1 MLMLKRYIE
10 LCDNDIRYSIV
21 GLFCGCFGS
30 YYNVIANEQMSRMM
44 LGDFTNER
52 LYLLFTT
59 NFISMIAIA
68 LRGGLF
74 VYSQKSMNHKLRCI
88 IYRKLLHQPLKFYET
103 EPVNSLLE
111 RVNNDARIVSDI
123 ISLNINVFSRSL
135 VEVIITFWLL
145 TNISWKL
152 TVVAIVLIPF
162 HYFISEGYERI
173 QKKIMANYEER
184 NKELNTYTHE
194 TISHISVM
202 KTYANER
209 RSEAKYNSLSN
220 AVADYNYKECLL
232 YGSNLLV
239 VCNIPTITTI
249 IIILFANY
257 LQTVEGL
264 TIFILHNQGLYSI
277 IKTLFDMKNEF
288 IKCKEPYSR
297 ITKILDTPE
306 YTTGYYIP
314 ADNRLNGDIGF
325 HSLSFKYEKADEAI
339 LSDFNFTIHRG
350 DKIAIIGASG
360 CGKSTL
366 SKLLM
371 NILTP
376 TGSGSGSGSGFITI
390 DGVNVCDYDSEWLK
404 KRIGYVAQDSVLFTD
419 TIANNISY
427 GLDVSECSE
436 VSEVSEADIIEAAKN
451 ANAHEFISKLPNKY
465 QTILEGTE
473 LSSLSG
479 GQKQRISIAR
489 ALIRKP
495 QILIFDEATS
505 ALDPYCEELVQQ
517 TIRECYAK
525 QNSTMIIIAHRRSA
539 LEIADKI
546 YELKDS
552 RLVLVS

>member
-1 MLMLKRYIE
+1 MLKRYIE
-10 LCDNDIRYSIV
+10 LCGDDIRYSII
-21 GLFCGCFGS
+21 GLVCGCVGS

-44 LGDFTNER
+44 LGDFTNAR
-52 LYLLFTT
+52 LYLLFIT
-59 NFISMIAIA
+59 NLISMIAIA

-74 VYSQKSMNHKLRCI
+74 VYSQKSMNHTLRCI

-103 EPVNSLLE
+103 EPVQSLLE
-111 RVNNDARIVSDI
+111 RVNNDARVVSDI
-123 ISLNINVFSRSL
+123 ISLNVNVFSRSL
-135 VEVIITFWLL
+135 IEVIITFWLL

-152 TVVAIVLIPF
+152 TVTAIVLLPV

-173 QKKIMANYEER
+173 QKKIMTNYEER
-184 NKELNTYTHE
+184 VKELNTYTHE

-209 RSEAKYNSLSN
+209 RSEAKFNSLSN
-220 AVADYNYKECLL
+220 AVADYNYTESIL

-257 LQTVEGL
+257 LHTVEGL
-264 TIFILHNQGLYSI
+264 TIFILHNQGLYST

-314 ADNRLNGDIGF
+314 ADNRLNGDIEF
-325 HSLSFKYEKADEAI
+325 HSLSFQYEKADEAI
-339 LSDFNFTIHRG
+339 LSDFSFTIHRG

-376 TGSGSGSGSGFITI
+376 TGDGGKASITI
-390 DGVNVCDYDSEWLK
+390 DGVNLCDYDSEWLK

-436 VSEVSEADIIEAAKN
+436 ADIIEAAKN
-451 ANAHEFISKLPNKY
+451 ANAHEFISKLPKQY

-479 GQKQRISIAR
+479 GQRQRISIAR

-517 TIRECYAK
+517 TIKECYAK
-525 QNSTMIIIAHRRSA
+525 QNITMIIIAHRRSA

>member
-1 MLMLKRYIE
+1 MLKRYIE
-10 LCDNDIRYSIV
+10 LCGDGILYKIV
-21 GLFCGCFGS
+21 GLVCGCVGS

-52 LYLLFTT
+52 LYLLFIT
-59 NFISMIAIA
+59 NLISMIAIA

-74 VYSQKSMNHKLRCI
+74 VYSQKSMNHTLRCI

-103 EPVNSLLE
+103 EPVQSLLE

-123 ISLNINVFSRSL
+123 ISLKVNVLSRSL

-152 TVVAIVLIPF
+152 TVAAIVLLPV

-184 NKELNTYTHE
+184 VKELNTYTHE

-209 RSEAKYNSLSN
+209 RSEAKFNSLSN
-220 AVADYNYKECLL
+220 AVADYNYTESLL

-257 LQTVEGL
+257 LHTVEGL
-264 TIFILHNQGLYSI
+264 TIFILHNQGLYST

-314 ADNRLNGDIGF
+314 ADNRLNGDIEF
-325 HSLSFKYEKADEAI
+325 HSLSFQYEKADEAI
-339 LSDFNFTIHRG
+339 LRDFSFTIHRG

-376 TGSGSGSGSGFITI
+376 TGDSGGGKASITI
-390 DGVNVCDYDSEWLK
+390 DGVNLCDYDSEWLK

-427 GLDVSECSE
+427 GLDVTEC
-436 VSEVSEADIIEAAKN
+436 SEVSEADIIEAAKN
-451 ANAHEFISKLPNKY
+451 ANAHEFISKLPKQY

-479 GQKQRISIAR
+479 GQRQRISIAR

-517 TIRECYAK
+517 TIKECYAK
-525 QNSTMIIIAHRRSA
+525 QNITMIIIAHRRSA

>member
-1 MLMLKRYIE
+1 MLKRYIE
-10 LCDNDIRYSIV
+10 LCGDGILYKIV
-21 GLFCGCFGS
+21 GLVCGCVGS

-52 LYLLFTT
+52 LYLLFIT
-59 NFISMIAIA
+59 NLISMIAIA

-74 VYSQKSMNHKLRCI
+74 VYSQKSMNHTLRCI

-103 EPVNSLLE
+103 EPVQSLLE

-123 ISLNINVFSRSL
+123 ISLKVNVLSRSL

-152 TVVAIVLIPF
+152 TVAAIVLLPA

-184 NKELNTYTHE
+184 VKELNTYTHE

-209 RSEAKYNSLSN
+209 RSEAKFNSLSN
-220 AVADYNYKECLL
+220 AVADYNYTESLL

-249 IIILFANY
+249 LIILFANY
-257 LQTVEGL
+257 LHTVEGL
-264 TIFILHNQGLYSI
+264 TIFILHNQGLYST

-314 ADNRLNGDIGF
+314 ADNRLNGDIEF

-339 LSDFNFTIHRG
+339 LSNFSFTIHRG

-376 TGSGSGSGSGFITI
+376 TGGGGSDSGCTKASITI
-390 DGVNVCDYDSEWLK
+390 DGVNLCDYDSEWLK

-427 GLDVSECSE
+427 GLEVSECG
-436 VSEVSEADIIEAAKN
+436 EVSEADIIEAAKN
-451 ANAHEFISKLPNKY
+451 ANAHEFISKLPKQY

-517 TIRECYAK
+517 TIKECYTK
-525 QNSTMIIIAHRRSA
+525 QNITMIIIAHRRSA

>member
-1 MLMLKRYIE
+1 MIMIIRRYIK
-10 LCDNDIRYSIV
+10 LCDLCDRDVKYIIL
-21 GLFCGCFGS
+21 GLVCGCFGS
-30 YYNVIANEQMSRMM
+30 YYNVIANEHMSRMM
-44 LGDFTNER
+44 IGDFTNER
-52 LYLLFTT
+52 LYLLFYT
-59 NFISMIAIA
+59 NLISMIAIS

-88 IYRKLLHQPLKFYET
+88 VYKKILNQPLKFYET
-103 EPVNSLLE
+103 EPVNLLLE
-111 RVNNDARIVSDI
+111 RVNNDARVVSDI
-123 ISLNINVFSRSL
+123 ISLNINVFTRSL

-145 TNISWKL
+145 SNISWKL
-152 TVVAIVLIPF
+152 TAIAIILIPVN
-162 HYFISEGYERI
+162 YLISKCYEHIRN
-173 QKKIMANYEER
+173 KIMANYEEL
-184 NKELNTYTHE
+184 NKVLNTYTHE
-194 TISHISVM
+194 TISHISVI
-202 KTYANER
+202 KTYANEKH
-209 RSEAKYNSLSN
+209 SENKYNLLSNTIAKYN
-220 AVADYNYKECLL
+220 YNECLL

-249 IIILFANY
+249 IIILSANY

-288 IKCKEPYSR
+288 IKCKEPYLR
-297 ITKILDTPE
+297 ITNILDNPE
-306 YTTGYYIP
+306 YIRGYYIP
-314 ADNRLNGDIGF
+314 PDNRIDGDIAF
-325 HSLSFKYEKADEAI
+325 NSLSFKYEKADVAV
-339 LSDFNFTIHRG
+339 LTDFSFQINRG

-366 SKLLM
+366 SKLLV
-371 NILTP
+371 NILAP
-376 TGSGSGSGSGFITI
+376 MSGSITI
-390 DGVNVCDYDSEWLK
+390 DGININDYDSEWLK
-404 KRIGYVAQDSVLFTD
+404 KHIGYVAQDSVLFTD

-427 GLDVSECSE
+427 GLVGVSEE
-436 VSEVSEADIIEAAKN
+436 DIEEAAKN

-465 QTILEGTE
+465 QTKLEGTE

-495 QILIFDEATS
+495 QIMIFDEATS

-517 TIRECYAK
+517 TIKECYK
-525 QNSTMIIIAHRRSA
+525 NQNITMIIIAHRRSA

-552 RLVLVS
+552 QLILTSI

>member
-1 MLMLKRYIE
+1 MLKRYIE
-10 LCDNDIRYSIV
+10 LCGDDIRYSII
-21 GLFCGCFGS
+21 GLVCGCVGS

-44 LGDFTNER
+44 LGDFTNAR
-52 LYLLFTT
+52 LYLLFIT
-59 NFISMIAIA
+59 NLISMIAIA

-74 VYSQKSMNHKLRCI
+74 VYSQKSMNHTLRCI

-103 EPVNSLLE
+103 EPVQSLLE

-123 ISLNINVFSRSL
+123 ISLNVNVFSRSL
-135 VEVIITFWLL
+135 IEVIITFWLL

-152 TVVAIVLIPF
+152 TVTAIVLLPV

-173 QKKIMANYEER
+173 QKKIMTNYEER
-184 NKELNTYTHE
+184 VKELNTYTHE

-209 RSEAKYNSLSN
+209 RSEAKFNSLSN
-220 AVADYNYKECLL
+220 AVADYNYTESIL

-257 LQTVEGL
+257 LHTVEGL
-264 TIFILHNQGLYSI
+264 TIFILHNQGLYST

-314 ADNRLNGDIGF
+314 ADNRLNGDIEF
-325 HSLSFKYEKADEAI
+325 HSLSFQYEKADEAI
-339 LSDFNFTIHRG
+339 LSDFSFTIHRG

-376 TGSGSGSGSGFITI
+376 TGDGGKASITI
-390 DGVNVCDYDSEWLK
+390 DGVNLCDYDSEWLK

-436 VSEVSEADIIEAAKN
+436 SDIIEAAKN
-451 ANAHEFISKLPNKY
+451 ANAHEFISKLPKQY

-479 GQKQRISIAR
+479 GQRQRISIAR

-517 TIRECYAK
+517 TIKECYAK
-525 QNSTMIIIAHRRSA
+525 QNITMIIIAHRRSA

>member
-1 MLMLKRYIE
+1 MQIIRRYIE
-10 LCDNDIRYSIV
+10 LCDNDIKYSII
-21 GLFCGCFGS
+21 GLVCGCIGS
-30 YYNVIANEQMSRMM
+30 YYNVIANEHMSRMM
-44 LGDFTNER
+44 IGDFSNKR
-52 LYLLFTT
+52 LYLLFST
-59 NFISMIAIA
+59 NFISMIAIS

-74 VYSQKSMNHKLRCI
+74 VYSQKCMNHKLRCV
-88 IYRKLLHQPLKFYET
+88 IYHKILNQPLKFYET

-123 ISLNINVFSRSL
+123 ISLNINVFSRSFI
-135 VEVIITFWLL
+135 EAVITLWLL

-152 TVVAIVLIPF
+152 TAIAIILIPIN
-162 HYFISEGYERI
+162 YLISECYEKI
-173 QKKIMANYEER
+173 QKKIMANYEEL

-202 KTYANER
+202 KTYANEK
-209 RSEAKYNSLSN
+209 RSECKYNMLSN
-220 AVADYNYKECLL
+220 VIATYNYKECLL

-249 IIILFANY
+249 IIILSANY
-257 LQTVEGL
+257 LQTIEGL
-264 TIFILHNQGLYSI
+264 TIFILHNQGLYST

-297 ITKILDTPE
+297 ITNMLDAQE
-306 YTTGYYIP
+306 YTKGYYIP
-314 ADNRLNGDIGF
+314 LNNKIDGHIAF
-325 HSLSFKYEKADEAI
+325 NSLSFKYEKSEEHVLTD
-339 LSDFNFTIHRG
+339 LSFKINRG
-350 DKIAIIGASG
+350 EKIAIIGASG

-366 SKLLM
+366 SKVLV

-376 TGSGSGSGSGFITI
+376 TGGSITI
-390 DGVNVCDYDSEWLK
+390 DGVNICDYDSEWLK
-404 KRIGYVAQDSVLFTD
+404 KHIGYVAQDSVLFTD

-427 GLDVSECSE
+427 GLEE
-436 VSEVSEADIIEAAKN
+436 VSEDDIIEAAKN

-465 QTILEGTE
+465 QTKLEGTE

-495 QILIFDEATS
+495 QIIIFDEATS

-517 TIRECYAK
+517 TIKECYK
-525 QNSTMIIIAHRRSA
+525 NQNCTMIIIAHRRSA
-539 LEIADKI
+539 LEIADKV
-546 YELKDS
+546 YELKGSQLILTNIDS
-552 RLVLVS
+552 R

>member
-1 MLMLKRYIE
+1 MLKRYIE
-10 LCDNDIRYSIV
+10 LCGDGILYKIV
-21 GLFCGCFGS
+21 GLVCGCVGS

-52 LYLLFTT
+52 LYLLFIT
-59 NFISMIAIA
+59 NLISMIAIA

-74 VYSQKSMNHKLRCI
+74 VYSQKSMNHTLRCI

-103 EPVNSLLE
+103 EPVQSLLE

-123 ISLNINVFSRSL
+123 ISLNVNVFSRSL
-135 VEVIITFWLL
+135 IEVIITFWLL

-152 TVVAIVLIPF
+152 TVTAIVLLPV

-173 QKKIMANYEER
+173 QKKIMTNYEER
-184 NKELNTYTHE
+184 VKELNTYTHE

-209 RSEAKYNSLSN
+209 RSEAKFNSLSN
-220 AVADYNYKECLL
+220 AVADYNYTESLL

-257 LQTVEGL
+257 LHTVEGL
-264 TIFILHNQGLYSI
+264 TIFILHNQGLYST

-314 ADNRLNGDIGF
+314 ADNRLNGDIEF
-325 HSLSFKYEKADEAI
+325 HSLSFQYEKADEAI
-339 LSDFNFTIHRG
+339 LSDFSFTIHRG

-376 TGSGSGSGSGFITI
+376 TGDGGKASITI
-390 DGVNVCDYDSEWLK
+390 DGVNLCDYDSEWLK

-436 VSEVSEADIIEAAKN
+436 SDIIEAAKN
-451 ANAHEFISKLPNKY
+451 ANAHEFISKLPKQY

-479 GQKQRISIAR
+479 GQRQRISIAR

-517 TIRECYAK
+517 TIKECYAK
-525 QNSTMIIIAHRRSA
+525 QNITMIIIAHRRSA

>member
-1 MLMLKRYIE
+1 
-10 LCDNDIRYSIV
+10 
-21 GLFCGCFGS
+21 
-30 YYNVIANEQMSRMM
+30 
-44 LGDFTNER
+44 
-52 LYLLFTT
+52 
-59 NFISMIAIA
+59 
-68 LRGGLF
+68 
-74 VYSQKSMNHKLRCI
+74 
-88 IYRKLLHQPLKFYET
+88 
-103 EPVNSLLE
+103 
-111 RVNNDARIVSDI
+111 
-123 ISLNINVFSRSL
+123 
-135 VEVIITFWLL
+135 
-145 TNISWKL
+145 
-152 TVVAIVLIPF
+152 
-162 HYFISEGYERI
+162 
-173 QKKIMANYEER
+173 MANYEER

-209 RSEAKYNSLSN
+209 RSEEAYNSLAN
-220 AVADYNYKECLL
+220 KVADYNHKECLL

-264 TIFILHNQGLYSI
+264 AIFILHNQGLYST

-297 ITKILDTPE
+297 ITTLLDNPE
-306 YTTGYYIP
+306 YTKGYYVP
-314 ADNRLNGDIGF
+314 RDNTLIGDIAF
-325 HSLSFKYEKADEAI
+325 HSLSFKYEKADAPI
-339 LSDFNFTIHRG
+339 MTDFNFNINRG

-371 NILTP
+371 NILAP
-376 TGSGSGSGSGFITI
+376 TGGSITI
-390 DGVNVCDYDSEWLK
+390 DNVKLCDYDSEWLK
-404 KRIGYVAQDSVLFTD
+404 KHIGYVAQDSVLFTD

-427 GLDVSECSE
+427 GLCDCSE
-436 VSEVSEADIIEAAKN
+436 EDIIEAAKN
-451 ANAHEFISKLPNKY
+451 ANAHEFISKLPKTY
-465 QTILEGTE
+465 QTMLEGTE

-479 GQKQRISIAR
+479 GQRQRISIAR
-489 ALIRKP
+489 ALLRKP

-517 TIRECYAK
+517 TIRECFAN

-552 RLVLVS
+552 RLILVDR

>member
-1 MLMLKRYIE
+1 MFTRYIE
-10 LCDNDIRYSIV
+10 LCGNDIRYSIV
-21 GLFCGCFGS
+21 GLVCGCVGS

-59 NFISMIAIA
+59 NLISMIAIA

-74 VYSQKSMNHKLRCI
+74 VYSQKSMNHTLRCI

-111 RVNNDARIVSDI
+111 RVNNDARVVSDI
-123 ISLNINVFSRSL
+123 ISLNVNVFSRSL

-152 TVVAIVLIPF
+152 TAVAIFLVPV
-162 HYFISEGYERI
+162 HYLISEGYEMI
-173 QKKIMANYEER
+173 QKRIMADYEER

-209 RSEAKYNSLSN
+209 RSEDKFNSLSN
-220 AVADYNYKECLL
+220 KVADYNHKECLL

-264 TIFILHNQGLYSI
+264 TIFILHNQGLYST
-277 IKTLFDMKNEF
+277 IKSLFDMKNEF
-288 IKCKEPYSR
+288 LKCKEPYAR
-297 ITKILDTPE
+297 ISKLLDTPE
-306 YTTGYYIP
+306 YAKGYYIP
-314 ADNRLNGDIGF
+314 ADNRLIGDIGF

-339 LSDFNFTIHRG
+339 LTDFNFQVQRG
-350 DKIAIIGASG
+350 EKIAIIGASG

-371 NILTP
+371 NILAP
-376 TGSGSGSGSGFITI
+376 TGGFITI
-390 DGVNVCDYDSEWLK
+390 DGVNLCDYDSEWLK
-404 KRIGYVAQDSVLFTD
+404 KHIGYVAQDSVLFTD

-427 GLDVSECSE
+427 GLDVSDG
-436 VSEVSEADIIEAAKN
+436 SEVSEADVIEAAKN

-465 QTILEGTE
+465 QTMLEGTE

-479 GQKQRISIAR
+479 GQRQRISIAR

-495 QILIFDEATS
+495 QIIIFDEATS

-517 TIRECYAK
+517 TIKECYAN

-546 YELKDS
+546 YELKGS
-552 RLVLVS
+552 HLVLVS

>member
-1 MLMLKRYIE
+1 MIKRYIE
-10 LCDNDIRYSIV
+10 LCGDDVNYSIA
-21 GLFCGCFGS
+21 GLICGCVGS
-30 YYNVIANEQMSRMM
+30 YYNVIANEHMSRMM
-44 LGDFTNER
+44 LGDFANHR

-59 NFISMIAIA
+59 NCIAMIAIS

-74 VYSQKSMNHKLRCI
+74 VYSQKTMNHKLRCI
-88 IYRKLLHQPLKFYET
+88 IYRKLLHQPLKYYET
-103 EPVNSLLE
+103 ESVQSLLE

-135 VEVIITFWLL
+135 IEVIITFWLL

-152 TVVAIVLIPF
+152 TVIAIILIPI
-162 HYFISEGYERI
+162 HYFISECYEKI
-173 QKKIMANYEER
+173 QKRIMADYEER

-209 RSEAKYNSLSN
+209 RAEETYNSL
-220 AVADYNYKECLL
+220 AKKVADYNHKECFL

-264 TIFILHNQGLYSI
+264 TIFILHNQGLYST

-297 ITKILDTPE
+297 ITTLLDNPE
-306 YTTGYYIP
+306 YVSGYYVPGNNMLI
-314 ADNRLNGDIGF
+314 GDIAF
-325 HSLSFKYEKADEAI
+325 HSLSFKYEKSDDAI
-339 LSDFNFTIHRG
+339 ITDFNFQINRG

-371 NILTP
+371 NILEP
-376 TGSGSGSGSGFITI
+376 TKGSITI
-390 DGVNVCDYDSEWLK
+390 DNVNLRDYDSEWLK
-404 KRIGYVAQDSVLFTD
+404 KHIGYVAQDSVLFTD

-427 GLDVSECSE
+427 GFGSDCCEE
-436 VSEVSEADIIEAAKN
+436 DIIEAAKN
-451 ANAHEFISKLPNKY
+451 ANAHEFISKLPNNY
-465 QTILEGTE
+465 QTMLEGTE

-479 GQKQRISIAR
+479 GQRQRISIAR
-489 ALIRKP
+489 ALLRKP

-517 TIRECYAK
+517 TIRECFAN

-552 RLVLVS
+552 RLLLVER

>member
-1 MLMLKRYIE
+1 MLKRYIE
-10 LCDNDIRYSIV
+10 LCGDGILYKIV
-21 GLFCGCFGS
+21 GLVCGCVGS

-52 LYLLFTT
+52 LYLLFIT
-59 NFISMIAIA
+59 NLISMIAIA

-74 VYSQKSMNHKLRCI
+74 VYSQKSMNHTLRCI

-103 EPVNSLLE
+103 EPVQSLLE
-111 RVNNDARIVSDI
+111 RVNNDARVVSDI
-123 ISLNINVFSRSL
+123 ISLNVNVFSRSL
-135 VEVIITFWLL
+135 IEVIITFWLL

-152 TVVAIVLIPF
+152 TVAAIVLLPV

-173 QKKIMANYEER
+173 QKKIMTNYEER
-184 NKELNTYTHE
+184 VKELNTYTHE

-209 RSEAKYNSLSN
+209 RSEAKFNSLSN
-220 AVADYNYKECLL
+220 AVADYNYTESIL

-257 LQTVEGL
+257 LHTVEGL
-264 TIFILHNQGLYSI
+264 TIFILHNQGLYST

-314 ADNRLNGDIGF
+314 ADNRLNGDIEF
-325 HSLSFKYEKADEAI
+325 HSLSFQYEKADEAI
-339 LSDFNFTIHRG
+339 LSDFSFTIHRG

-376 TGSGSGSGSGFITI
+376 TGDSGGGKASITI
-390 DGVNVCDYDSEWLK
+390 DGVNLCDYDSEWLK

-427 GLDVSECSE
+427 GLDVTECSE
-436 VSEVSEADIIEAAKN
+436 VSESDIIEAAKN
-451 ANAHEFISKLPNKY
+451 ANAHEFISKLPKQY

-479 GQKQRISIAR
+479 GQRQRISIAR

-517 TIRECYAK
+517 TIKECYAK
-525 QNSTMIIIAHRRSA
+525 QNITMIIIAHRRSA

-552 RLVLVS
+552 RLVLVKLDDS

>member
-1 MLMLKRYIE
+1 MFKRYIE
-10 LCDNDIRYSIV
+10 LCGDDIRYSII
-21 GLFCGCFGS
+21 GLVCGCVGS

-44 LGDFTNER
+44 LGDFTNAR
-52 LYLLFTT
+52 LYLLFIT
-59 NFISMIAIA
+59 NLISMIAIA

-74 VYSQKSMNHKLRCI
+74 VYSQKSMNHTLRCI

-103 EPVNSLLE
+103 EPVQSLLE

-123 ISLNINVFSRSL
+123 ISLNVNVFSRSL
-135 VEVIITFWLL
+135 IEVIITFWLL

-152 TVVAIVLIPF
+152 TVAAIVLLPV

-173 QKKIMANYEER
+173 QKKIMTNYEER
-184 NKELNTYTHE
+184 VKELNTYTHE

-209 RSEAKYNSLSN
+209 RSEAKFNSLSN
-220 AVADYNYKECLL
+220 AVADYNYAESLL

-257 LQTVEGL
+257 LHTVEGL
-264 TIFILHNQGLYSI
+264 TIFILHNQGLYST

-314 ADNRLNGDIGF
+314 ADNRLNGDIEF

-339 LSDFNFTIHRG
+339 LSNFSFTIHRG

-376 TGSGSGSGSGFITI
+376 TGDSGDSNDTKASITI
-390 DGVNVCDYDSEWLK
+390 DGVNLCDYDSEWLK

-427 GLDVSECSE
+427 GLDVTEC
-436 VSEVSEADIIEAAKN
+436 SEADIIEAAKN
-451 ANAHEFISKLPNKY
+451 ANAHEFISKLPKQY

-517 TIRECYAK
+517 TIKECYTK
-525 QNSTMIIIAHRRSA
+525 QNITMIIIAHRRSA

>member
-1 MLMLKRYIE
+1 MIIIIRRYLD
-10 LCDNDIRYSIV
+10 LCGNDIKYSIL
-21 GLFCGCFGS
+21 GLICGCFGS
-30 YYNVIANEQMSRMM
+30 YYNVNANEHMSRMM
-44 LGDFTNER
+44 TGDFTNER
-52 LYLLFTT
+52 LYSLFYT
-59 NFISMIAIA
+59 NFISMIAIS

-88 IYRKLLHQPLKFYET
+88 IYQKILNQPLKFYET

-135 VEVIITFWLL
+135 IEVIITFWLL

-152 TVVAIVLIPF
+152 TTIAIILIPVN
-162 HYFISEGYERI
+162 YLISECYEKI
-173 QKKIMANYEER
+173 QKKIMINYEEL

-202 KTYANER
+202 KTYANEK
-209 RSEAKYNSLSN
+209 RSENKYNLL
-220 AVADYNYKECLL
+220 AKEVANYNYKECLL

-249 IIILFANY
+249 IIILSANY

-277 IKTLFDMKNEF
+277 IKTLFDIKNEF
-288 IKCKEPYSR
+288 IKCKEPYLR
-297 ITKILDTPE
+297 ITKLLDNPE
-306 YTTGYYIP
+306 YNKGYYIP
-314 ADNRLNGDIGF
+314 IDNRLNGNIAF
-325 HSLSFKYEKADEAI
+325 NSLSFKYEKADIAV
-339 LSDFNFTIHRG
+339 LTDFSFQINRG

-366 SKLLM
+366 SKLLV
-371 NILTP
+371 NILAP
-376 TGSGSGSGSGFITI
+376 TNGYITI
-390 DGVNVCDYDSEWLK
+390 DGVNICDYDSEWLK
-404 KRIGYVAQDSVLFTD
+404 KHIGYVAQDSILFTD

-427 GLDVSECSE
+427 GLYNVSEN
-436 VSEVSEADIIEAAKN
+436 DIIEAAKN

-465 QTILEGTE
+465 QTKLEGTE

-495 QILIFDEATS
+495 QIIIFDEATS

-517 TIRECYAK
+517 TIKECYK
-525 QNSTMIIIAHRRSA
+525 SQNITMIIIAHRRSA
-539 LEIADKI
+539 LEIADRI

-552 RLVLVS
+552 QLILTSI

>member
-1 MLMLKRYIE
+1 MFKRYIE
-10 LCDNDIRYSIV
+10 LCGNDVKYSIA
-21 GLFCGCFGS
+21 GLVCGCFGS
-30 YYNVIANEQMSRMM
+30 YYNVIANEQMTRMM
-44 LGDFTNER
+44 LGDFANDR
-52 LYLLFTT
+52 LYLLFST
-59 NFISMIAIA
+59 NFISMIAIS

-103 EPVNSLLE
+103 EPVQSLLE

-135 VEVIITFWLL
+135 IEVIITFWLL

-152 TVVAIVLIPF
+152 TVVAIFLIPV
-162 HYFISEGYERI
+162 HYFISECYEKI
-173 QKKIMANYEER
+173 QKRIMANFEER

-209 RSEAKYNSLSN
+209 RSEDKYNMLSN
-220 AVADYNYKECLL
+220 RVAEYNYKECLL

-264 TIFILHNQGLYSI
+264 TIFILHNQGLYST
-277 IKTLFDMKNEF
+277 IKSLFDMKNEF
-288 IKCKEPYSR
+288 IKCKEPYAR
-297 ITKILDTPE
+297 ISKLLDSPE
-306 YTTGYYIP
+306 YTRGYYIP
-314 ADNRLNGDIGF
+314 ADNRLGGDIAF

-339 LSDFNFTIHRG
+339 LTDFNFQIRRG
-350 DKIAIIGASG
+350 EKIAIIGASG

-371 NILTP
+371 NILAP
-376 TGSGSGSGSGFITI
+376 TSGTITI
-390 DGVNVCDYDSEWLK
+390 DGVNLCDYDSEWLK
-404 KRIGYVAQDSVLFTD
+404 KHIGYVAQDSVLFTD
-419 TIANNISY
+419 TIANNIAF
-427 GLDVSECSE
+427 GLGGE
-436 VSEVSEADIIEAAKN
+436 VSETDIIEAAKN
-451 ANAHEFISKLPNKY
+451 ANAHEFISKLPNQY
-465 QTILEGTE
+465 QTMLEGTE

-479 GQKQRISIAR
+479 GQRQRISIAR

-495 QILIFDEATS
+495 QIIIFDEATS
-505 ALDPYCEELVQQ
+505 ALDPYCEELVQD

-546 YELKDS
+546 YELQGS
-552 RLVLVS
+552 RLVLVSG